1 MTTKNSKCKSVLLTL
16 VLALSC
22 ISVSMAQK
30 VPSPEDVYGFKVGDD
45 YKLADYSQIEDYL
58 SQLDASSDR
67 VKKVEIG
74 TTVLGRK
81 MYILFIS
88 SEENLKDL
96 DKWKD
101 ISTKL
106 ARVQVSEDEALKLSE
121 EGKAIVWV
129 DGGMHSTELAHGQMT
144 SELAYTLTTSEST
157 EMKKIR
163 ENVITILMPVMNPD
177 GLDIVV
183 DWYKKNLGTAYE
195 TSRPPILYHYYMGHD
210 NNRDWF
216 MNTMPETYNVTK
228 ILYNEWY
235 PQIVYNHHQSS
246 PS

>member
-1 MTTKNSKCKSVLLTL
+1 MILKNTRRKVVVLTIA
-16 VLALSC
+16 LAMSC
-22 ISVSMAQK
+22 IPMIMAQN
-30 VPSPEDVYGFKVGDD
+30 VPSPEDVYGFKVGAD
-45 YKLADYSQIEDYL
+45 YKLADYTQIEDYL
-58 SQLDASSDR
+58 SKLDDASNR

-88 SEENLKDL
+88 SEENLKQL

-101 ISTKL
+101 ISAKL
-106 ARVQVSEDEALKLSE
+106 ARVQVTEDEALKLSE

-144 SELAYTLTTSEST
+144 SELAYTLATSETT

-183 DWYKKNLGTAYE
+183 DWYRKNMGTAYE
-195 TSRPPILYHYYMGHD
+195 TSPPPIL
-210 NNRDWF
+210 
-216 MNTMPETYNVTK
+216 
-228 ILYNEWY
+228 
-235 PQIVYNHHQSS
+235 
-246 PS
+246 

>member
-106 ARVQVSEDEALKLSE
+106 ARVQVSEMKL
-121 EGKAIVWV
+121 
-129 DGGMHSTELAHGQMT
+129 
-144 SELAYTLTTSEST
+144 
-157 EMKKIR
+157 
-163 ENVITILMPVMNPD
+163 
-177 GLDIVV
+177 
-183 DWYKKNLGTAYE
+183 
-195 TSRPPILYHYYMGHD
+195 
-210 NNRDWF
+210 
-216 MNTMPETYNVTK
+216 
-228 ILYNEWY
+228 
-235 PQIVYNHHQSS
+235 
-246 PS
+246 